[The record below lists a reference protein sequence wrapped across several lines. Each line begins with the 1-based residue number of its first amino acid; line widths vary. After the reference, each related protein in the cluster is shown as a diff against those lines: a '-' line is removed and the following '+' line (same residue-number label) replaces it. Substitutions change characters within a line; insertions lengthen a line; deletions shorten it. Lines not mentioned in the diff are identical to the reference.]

1 MAGKVWEWMEEEAV
15 LVIYAE
21 QIREHGGFK
30 GIISS
35 DGLRAALASPEQLA
49 HYGHPDM
56 ADLAAKYLV
65 AIAGA
70 HAFNDGNK
78 RTAWAVANLFIE
90 ENGGNLDFQKHE
102 AIAFV
107 EGVACGDIDHPAA
120 AVWFRVRLAP
130 Q

>member
-1 MAGKVWEWMEEEAV
+1 MADTAWKWVKEDVARA
-15 LVIYAE
+15 LHAQ
-21 QIREHGGFK
+21 QILEHGGLE
-30 GIISS
+30 GIRYL
-35 DGLRAALASPEQLA
+35 DGLRTALASPEQLA
-49 HYGHPDM
+49 HYGHPDL

-65 AIAGA
+65 AIAKA
-70 HAFNDGNK
+70 HAFVDGNK
-78 RTAWAVANLFIE
+78 RTAWVVANLFIMRH
-90 ENGGNLDFQKHE
+90 GGALDYNEHE